1 MPILLL
7 ANKKR
12 HRTNLDMLT
21 NQEEEYYQARRIKRR
36 IFPEVEGELAPLMN
50 KMNLACGRVQGERE
64 QDTAATRKYSSKRK
78 LTNLEEEIRWV
89 KRRTTTEASR
99 RYNVDAPTFNS
110 TSHLSISALACLPT
124 DIVFLILDKLLEPI
138 DRVCFTLVCKE
149 WHSLANQY
157 KRETQRGSTIC
168 NYISCFRNREIHGYL
183 VR

>member
-21 NQEEEYYQARRIKRR
+21 NKEDEDEQEEEYDQARRIKRR
-36 IFPEVEGELAPLMN
+36 IFPEVEAELAPLM
-50 KMNLACGRVQGERE
+50 KKLNLACGERE
-64 QDTAATRKYSSKRK
+64 QDTAATRKYSTKRK

-89 KRRTTTEASR
+89 KRRQ
-99 RYNVDAPTFNS
+99 YNVDAAPTFNS

-138 DRVCFTLVCKE
+138 DHVRFTFVCKE
-149 WHSLANQY
+149 WHSLAKQY
-157 KRETQRGSTIC
+157 NRETQRGSTIC
-168 NYISCFRNREIHGYL
+168 NYLGLGTERDGYL

>member
-21 NQEEEYYQARRIKRR
+21 NKEEEECYQARRIKRR
-36 IFPEVEGELAPLMN
+36 IFPEVEAELAPLM
-50 KMNLACGRVQGERE
+50 KKLNLARGERE
-64 QDTAATRKYSSKRK
+64 QDTRKYSTKRK

-89 KRRTTTEASR
+89 KLKRRQ
-99 RYNVDAPTFNS
+99 YNVDAPTFNS

-138 DRVCFTLVCKE
+138 DHVRFTFVCKE
-149 WHSLANQY
+149 WHSLAKQY
-157 KRETQRGSTIC
+157 NRETQRGSTIC
-168 NYISCFRNREIHGYL
+168 NYLGLGTERRLSCPLIPLWIRTL
-183 VR
+183 MWL